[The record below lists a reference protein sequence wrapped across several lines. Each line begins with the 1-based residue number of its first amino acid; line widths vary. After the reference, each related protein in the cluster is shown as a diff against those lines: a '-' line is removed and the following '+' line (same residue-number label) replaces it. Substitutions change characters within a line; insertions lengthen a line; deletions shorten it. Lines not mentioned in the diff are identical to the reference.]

1 MTDLQADLDL
11 FSGDYAPDPGSP
23 LANIV
28 EAARKY
34 DNPDYEAA
42 AKSRWDNFFGEG
54 SWDHPDNQNDDE
66 FKTTRRGF
74 LKSATREVNAAL
86 GITEDTHAD

>member
-1 MTDLQADLDL
+1 MSDLQADLDL

-34 DNPDYEAA
+34 AN
-42 AKSRWDNFFGEG
+42 G
-54 SWDHPDNQNDDE
+54 
-66 FKTTRRGF
+66 
-74 LKSATREVNAAL
+74 TREWLCQYPEFNDEGCVVAHNPKLTRQPRKHSECGWFITIAL
-86 GITEDTHAD
+86 GVTEDE